1 MMYRKVFLVAILAL
15 IVSALPLSALA
26 APPQQDG
33 GEDYV
38 VQAGD
43 TLAELADRFYGDAQA
58 YPAIVE
64 ATNQMA
70 ATDDSYANISDPGS
84 IEVGQKL
91 YIPSAE
97 EAAAMLESGMS
108 GMSDTSME
116 AAMPEFAPVPETAY
130 GPPIDPEKGY
140 FVEELSDGL
149 YWLTEGAYTLIFLT
163 TGEGVIVVDAPP
175 SIGENLLNA
184 IAEVTDKPITHV
196 IYSHS
201 HADHIGAAGLYP
213 EDATYI
219 AQTETAAQLD
229 RSLNDPN
236 RVMPYGVAT
245 GGGPVPLPT
254 VTFDENYTLEVG
266 DQVLELEY
274 RGANHEPGNIYVYAP
289 KQRTLM
295 LVDVIFPGWS
305 PFKDLALA
313 EEIPGYLQAHD
324 EALSFDFDTFIG
336 GHLGRPGTRED
347 VEIQKE
353 YMQDIQVNAAQALQ
367 TVDFFAIAQ
376 EVGFANP
383 WVLFDTYFDAVAQEC
398 ADLTE
403 PGWVD
408 RLGGVDVFTFDHC
421 FKMMESLRID

>member
-1 MMYRKVFLVAILAL
+1 MMYRKVFLLAVLAL
-15 IVSALPLSALA
+15 IVSTLPLSAMA
-26 APPQQDG
+26 APPQQGG

-38 VQAGD
+38 VQSGD
-43 TLAELADRFYGDAQA
+43 TLAELADTFYGDGLA

-70 ATDDSYANISDPGS
+70 ATDSSYAVITDPGS
-84 IEVGQKL
+84 IRVGQKL
-91 YIPSAE
+91 YIPSGE
-97 EAAAMLESGMS
+97 EAAAILAG
-108 GMSDTSME
+108 GTSVTSVE
-116 AAMPEFAPVPETAY
+116 PAMTDVAPVPETAY

-140 FVEELSDGL
+140 LVEEISDGL
-149 YWLTEGAYTLIFLT
+149 YWVTEGVYTLIFLT

-184 IAEVTDKPITHV
+184 IAEVTDEPITHV

-213 EDATYI
+213 ADATYI
-219 AQTETAAQLD
+219 AHTETAAQLD
-229 RSLNDPN
+229 RSLNDPD
-236 RVMPYGVAT
+236 RVMPYGAAS
-245 GGGPVPLPT
+245 GGAPVPLPS
-254 VTFDENYTLEVG
+254 VTFDEKYTLEVG
-266 DQVLELEY
+266 NQVLDLEY

-289 KQRTLM
+289 KQKVLM
-295 LVDVIFPGWS
+295 LVDIIFPGWS

-313 EEIPGYLQAHD
+313 EEIPGYLRAHD

-347 VEIQKE
+347 VETQKE
-353 YMQDIQVNAAQALQ
+353 YIQDIQANAAQALQ

-376 EVGFANP
+376 DVGFANP
-383 WVLFDTYFDAVAQEC
+383 WLLFDTYLDTVAQEC

-403 PGWVD
+403 PKWID

-421 FKMMESLRID
+421 WKIAESLRID